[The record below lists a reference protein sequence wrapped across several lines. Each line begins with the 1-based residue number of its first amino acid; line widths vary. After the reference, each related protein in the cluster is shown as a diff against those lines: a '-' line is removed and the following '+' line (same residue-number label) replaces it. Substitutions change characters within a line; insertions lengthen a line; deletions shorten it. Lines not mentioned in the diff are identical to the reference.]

1 MNSLTNGFFLSH
13 NLCKYMY
20 KLMSIVYFSQ
30 KQDKSDINKLNRQ
43 ECKIIATTSS
53 VPMAKRRKE
62 MV

>member
-1 MNSLTNGFFLSH
+1 
-13 NLCKYMY
+13 MY

-43 ECKIIATTSS
+43 EYKIIATTGS
-53 VPMAKRRKE
+53 VPMVKRRKE